1 MLVGPDESY
10 RLDKRFSCTVN
21 CETEK
26 DRLWEF
32 GGVGDGDGGG
42 GAGGVGSRNDGGG
55 ERGLLVCRNR
65 ILQLAPVLFRRVF
78 VTCFVLCRI
87 LNLKCV
93 FIC

>member
-1 MLVGPDESY
+1 MAVLMLVGPDESY

-42 GAGGVGSRNDGGG
+42 AGGVGSRTVG
-55 ERGLLVCRNR
+55 RGAGAACLPEQNSSSS
-65 ILQLAPVLFRRVF
+65 
-78 VTCFVLCRI
+78 
-87 LNLKCV
+87 
-93 FIC
+93 

>member
-42 GAGGVGSRNDGGG
+42 AGGVGSRIGG
-55 ERGLLVCRNR
+55 RGAEDACMPEQNSSSL
-65 ILQLAPVLFRRVF
+65 
-78 VTCFVLCRI
+78 
-87 LNLKCV
+87 
-93 FIC
+93 

>member
-32 GGVGDGDGGG
+32 GGVGDGDGGV
-42 GAGGVGSRNDGGG
+42 AG
-55 ERGLLVCRNR
+55 GLLVEMARGVRGGC
-65 ILQLAPVLFRRVF
+65 LFAGTEFLHLVKAWFQFCFAPFS
-78 VTCFVLCRI
+78 
-87 LNLKCV
+87 
-93 FIC
+93 